1 MDQSGLIS
9 LAKMHSGQSGNVV
22 KIQGGLGMIERLN
35 AIGITVGKKLFKLS
49 AMVPR
54 GPVTVEVDRAQVAIG
69 FNMANRI
76 LLELN
81 EKQ

>member
-1 MDQSGLIS
+1 MDHKELIT
-9 LAKMHSGQSGNVV
+9 LAKMHSGQSGKVV
-22 KIQGGLGMIERLN
+22 EIQGGLGMIERLN

-49 AMVPR
+49 AMFPR